1 MHSWP
6 KSFNFVVDI
15 WDYFYKLNINE
26 TQEFSSIESLKLVIL
41 YKITCFTSI
50 GYKGNK
56 SIIPDISEKYPCF

>member
-26 TQEFSSIESLKLVIL
+26 TQEFSSIESLKLVVVVNKTHTL
-41 YKITCFTSI
+41 
-50 GYKGNK
+50 GNN
-56 SIIPDISEKYPCF
+56 SLLPYRSEKYPCF